1 MEGIRE
7 MKWFKP
13 EEFLC
18 KCGRP
23 NCDAPREIQPAL
35 AEVLDTIREGVG
47 HTLMVAS
54 GLRCRYWNDKSG
66 GEPDS
71 EHLTGHACDL
81 VAPVSRIRFEVT
93 REAIK
98 TNVVARIGIGKTFV
112 HIGVSK
118 SHDQDVLWLY

>member
-1 MEGIRE
+1 

-23 NCDAPREIQPAL
+23 NCDAPKIISPKFAEI
-35 AEVLDTIREGVG
+35 LDNIREGIG
-47 HTLMVAS
+47 HALTVSS
-54 GLRCRYWNDKSG
+54 GLRCRFQNDKVG

-71 EHLTGHACDL
+71 EHLTGEGCDL
-81 VAPVSRIRFEVT
+81 VASSSRVRFEIAAQ
-93 REAIK
+93 AIK
-98 TNVVARIGIGKTFV
+98 AKVTRIGIGKTFV

-118 SHDQDVLWLY
+118 SHDQDVLWLYS